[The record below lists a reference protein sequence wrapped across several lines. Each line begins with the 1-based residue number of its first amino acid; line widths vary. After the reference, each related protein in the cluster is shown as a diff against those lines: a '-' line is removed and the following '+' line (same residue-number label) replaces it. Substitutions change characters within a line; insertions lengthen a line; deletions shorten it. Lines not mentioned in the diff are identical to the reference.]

1 MRQEQAIRFWM
12 ADVLQT
18 CRFLE
23 ESTWDLVTDRRK
35 QRPDEYHQEQWPML
49 KASILVRVL

>member
-1 MRQEQAIRFWM
+1 MTSE
-12 ADVLQT
+12 
-18 CRFLE
+18 LE
-23 ESTWDLVTDRRK
+23 GPILIIHTESIWDCQTDRRK